1 MAVDSLWDRT
11 DAYIDAVYERTMSE
25 EDMISSAK
33 EDLAALIQDA
43 IDAVEAERNGGG
55 DAPMPEPTPVPD
67 VPMPDVPADLVL
79 ASKGMTVQ
87 ESSSNAAYYCA
98 GATLVGAAA
107 VAFCLLKKKENKENQ
122 TPFLASDDD
131 YLTAKL

>member
-1 MAVDSLWDRT
+1 
-11 DAYIDAVYERTMSE
+11 
-25 EDMISSAK
+25 
-33 EDLAALIQDA
+33 
-43 IDAVEAERNGGG
+43 
-55 DAPMPEPTPVPD
+55 MPEPTPVPD
-67 VPMPDVPADLVL
+67 VPMPEPADVVL